1 MEKTKNEFSLIQNL
15 YVDAMINNLPR
26 KWKHILKISHSN
38 YRNLVTLSSFRLNLG
53 FTETLLARNI
63 LRMHLVCHN

>member
-26 KWKHILKISHSN
+26 KWKHILKISHTN
-38 YRNLVTLSSFRLNLG
+38 YRNLRYFIIISIEFRIYQNVTCQKYTQDASGLS
-53 FTETLLARNI
+53 
-63 LRMHLVCHN
+63 

>member
-26 KWKHILKISHSN
+26 KWKHILKISHTN
-38 YRNLVTLSSFRLNLG
+38 YRNLSYFIIISIEFRIYQNVTCQKYTQDASGLS
-53 FTETLLARNI
+53 
-63 LRMHLVCHN
+63 